1 MDHSTNI
8 SIVRSLIF
16 LIGEQKKKFGVW
28 LDTVNDAKY
37 TFLALIVTVNQYDQS
52 KERKKKLSAQKK
64 LGVLIGEILNTC
76 MMYP

>member
-16 LIGEQKKKFGVW
+16 LTGEQKKKIGVW

-64 LGVLIGEILNTC
+64 LGFLIGEILNTC

>member
-16 LIGEQKKKFGVW
+16 LIGEQKKKIGVW